1 MPAHSVAQG
10 NATVATATATTI
22 LINVSDYGTRL
33 RLKTLVVGISVFAAN
48 GQVEITDGTT
58 TYFAWEAITTG
69 GGQPPSVNIPDGF
82 DWGANKDIIMTTT
95 GEIEVHAVCTAEVR
109 G

>member
-1 MPAHSVAQG
+1 MPAHREAQG
-10 NATVATATATTI
+10 NETRTSAGSTT
-22 LINVSDYGTRL
+22 LIDISDHGTRL
-33 RLKTLVVGISVFAAN
+33 RLKTLVVGISVFA
-48 GQVEITDGTT
+48 GSGKVEITDGTT

-82 DWGANKDIIMTTT
+82 DWGANKDIILTTT
-95 GEIEVHAVCTAEVR
+95 GAITVHAVCTAEVR